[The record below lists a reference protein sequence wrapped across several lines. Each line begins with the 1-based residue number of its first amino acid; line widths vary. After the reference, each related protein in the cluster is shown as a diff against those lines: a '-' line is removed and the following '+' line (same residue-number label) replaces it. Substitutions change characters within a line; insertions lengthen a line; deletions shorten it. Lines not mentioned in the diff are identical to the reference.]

1 MRFKVLELCAFF
13 GVFSGKIFFI
23 SKFSSFEGVILGF
36 WKFFVKKFR
45 RGRASSYG
53 KRGNGE
59 TLGNLGSSRGSRR
72 PRNPRK
78 PRNPKEP

>member
-1 MRFKVLELCAFF
+1 MKMAKIFAHFSILGCKILRFRVLELFAFF

-36 WKFFVKKFR
+36 WKIFVKKFR

-53 KRGNGE
+53 KRGNRE
-59 TLGNLGSSRGSRR
+59 DLGGSR
-72 PRNPRK
+72 K
-78 PRNPKEP
+78 L